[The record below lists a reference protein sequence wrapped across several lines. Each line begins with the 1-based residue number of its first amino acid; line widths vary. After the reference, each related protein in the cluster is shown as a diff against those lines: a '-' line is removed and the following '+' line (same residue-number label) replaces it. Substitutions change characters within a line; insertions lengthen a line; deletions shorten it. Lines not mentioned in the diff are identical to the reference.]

1 MCCHDITL
9 HIYVVQAIS
18 SYQSLLSE
26 SPQLP
31 YLILK
36 HEITC
41 IKGSKNTCFLI
52 FYILSGTINQSIIWV
67 ASSSFMESSTYSLPD
82 PHFKP
87 FPFCVRE
94 SWRYQIRWIFG
105 KVPKGRGSFS
115 IQKSILQIFRT
126 FGNRAFWAGIWF
138 KRVISGFR
146 VCFFNNCI
154 EKIKTSHTLKKALVV
169 IPV

>member
-1 MCCHDITL
+1 MDLFISYYFVSYMDREIHNLSFCNFNACVATIL
-9 HIYVVQAIS
+9 HCI

-67 ASSSFMESSTYSLPD
+67 ASSSFMESSTYSPHD

-94 SWRYQIRWIFG
+94 SWRYQIRSIFG
-105 KVPKGRGSFS
+105 KVPKGRGV
-115 IQKSILQIFRT
+115 IF
-126 FGNRAFWAGIWF
+126 NP
-138 KRVISGFR
+138 
-146 VCFFNNCI
+146 
-154 EKIKTSHTLKKALVV
+154 KIYIADF
-169 IPV
+169 

>member
-1 MCCHDITL
+1 MDLFISYYFVSYMDREIHNLSFCNFNACVATIL
-9 HIYVVQAIS
+9 HCI

-67 ASSSFMESSTYSLPD
+67 ASSSFMESSTYSPPD

-105 KVPKGRGSFS
+105 KVPKGRGV
-115 IQKSILQIFRT
+115 IF
-126 FGNRAFWAGIWF
+126 
-138 KRVISGFR
+138 KP
-146 VCFFNNCI
+146 
-154 EKIKTSHTLKKALVV
+154 KIYIADF
-169 IPV
+169 

>member
-41 IKGSKNTCFLI
+41 IKGSKNICFLI
-52 FYILSGTINQSIIWV
+52 FYILSGTSNQSIIWV
-67 ASSSFMESSTYSLPD
+67 ASSSFMESSTYSPPD
-82 PHFKP
+82 PNLNLFLS
-87 FPFCVRE
+87 VL
-94 SWRYQIRWIFG
+94 G
-105 KVPKGRGSFS
+105 KVGATKSDQFSEKFQRGGGSFS

-126 FGNRAFWAGIWF
+126 FGNRAF
-138 KRVISGFR
+138 
-146 VCFFNNCI
+146 
-154 EKIKTSHTLKKALVV
+154 
-169 IPV
+169 